1 MNDAALNMSSWE
13 WLNAVVTV
21 QWSVCPFPAPRV
33 PPYSWQGCGNKF
45 LLLHAGLSLDRH
57 ARQRKLCIRQGLSNA
72 STPNDLHRPGM
83 ALPTDLPGN
92 TQADGRAVLLIT
104 TVDIGGGKSEKIELR
119 AGDDPADAAREFCDK
134 HSLPPTIMGPLTMH
148 ILENLRKA
156 AEKASNAAKQAGST
170 TSETKG
176 QQSSV
181 KSPTQAESLP
191 SAKQEKLS
199 FANGMNDKLYE
210 QLSAKLVDVDE
221 GSRMVTV
228 TANTNGRPL
237 SSRQQG
243 GGSTLAS
250 SVGLSAD
257 LRKASSAGPSPR
269 DAVHNRLYNY
279 ATTVRNKQEAKRRA
293 AKDEM
298 AASMTLPR
306 SSMSWISQEMMR
318 DRTHGPFDNY
328 GEMLYAEGLEAAAV
342 QRSKASMVRAER
354 EARELDG
361 VTFAPEIT
369 QLAKT
374 LWSGGDLDAQP
385 AWQRLSINKQAK
397 MMERIRDLQKQRED
411 GEMRQCTFKPKINRH
426 SANLMSERSEALK
439 VLQVSAH
446 DQLFQDAQRRQAKLS
461 ELQSWLPDDVTFAP
475 QINRTGT
482 AAAHLRH
489 SLDALGLQKRAEGGA
504 GDGSPG
510 TADVRASVVDR
521 LYMNYEKTKAK
532 LEGKREQLNGPV
544 DPVTGRQLYKP
555 AVGRGP
561 RNVARNQEGLSI
573 GEYLYTNGME
583 LVSKKEMALEEE
595 REAERAAANLRH
607 ANSTSEKLY
616 AQLRAKRFSQ
626 IFEYLD
632 EAGDGMLDIVGLV
645 RAATARMDNLDN
657 E

>member
-1 MNDAALNMSSWE
+1 
-13 WLNAVVTV
+13 
-21 QWSVCPFPAPRV
+21 
-33 PPYSWQGCGNKF
+33 
-45 LLLHAGLSLDRH
+45 
-57 ARQRKLCIRQGLSNA
+57 
-72 STPNDLHRPGM
+72 
-83 ALPTDLPGN
+83 
-92 TQADGRAVLLIT
+92 VLLIT

-156 AEKASNAAKQAGST
+156 AEKASNAAKQ
-170 TSETKG
+170 
-176 QQSSV
+176 
-181 KSPTQAESLP
+181 
-191 SAKQEKLS
+191 KLT

-210 QLSAKLVDVDE
+210 QLSAKLLD
-221 GSRMVTV
+221 
-228 TANTNGRPL
+228 
-237 SSRQQG
+237 
-243 GGSTLAS
+243 
-250 SVGLSAD
+250 
-257 LRKASSAGPSPR
+257 
-269 DAVHNRLYNY
+269 
-279 ATTVRNKQEAKRRA
+279 
-293 AKDEM
+293 DEM

-532 LEGKREQLNGPV
+532 LEGKREQLNGP
-544 DPVTGRQLYKP
+544 
-555 AVGRGP
+555 
-561 RNVARNQEGLSI
+561 
-573 GEYLYTNGME
+573 
-583 LVSKKEMALEEE
+583 
-595 REAERAAANLRH
+595 
-607 ANSTSEKLY
+607 KLY

-632 EAGDGMLDIVGLV
+632 EAGDGMLDVVGLV

-657 E
+657 EVREDVELAAEIHARASGVPLLPDGLDLAGLPKAPSVSLAAFTQLMDEALSRRRKPRAYLVPSPSAKYQPTHTFQPTINKRSKGLATQLRPGEIPVYELLHHHSEAIRSKHEALRRQLEEASMTGCTFAPKLNAPVLQGRPVEGRALRAA